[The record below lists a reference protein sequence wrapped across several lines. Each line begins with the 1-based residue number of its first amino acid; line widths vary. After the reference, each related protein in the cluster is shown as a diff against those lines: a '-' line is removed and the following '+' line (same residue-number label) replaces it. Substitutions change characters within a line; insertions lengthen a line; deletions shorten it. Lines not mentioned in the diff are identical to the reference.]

1 MISVNALINDCFQ
14 KCSLIGDGQSCNG
27 TQAMNGLKDLQS
39 VIAELNSQNLVLSDV
54 ETADIFTAETIRIM
68 DALPESWADN
78 VNPVGTYGSASLKV
92 IRYEGHIYAWEQEIP
107 GDPSTL
113 HWVERFDIKWPDLLI
128 NPLPDRITNFA
139 RKLGERYVG
148 LIPADKSLIDSK
160 TKYGLPTF
168 YTSETEMVTTK
179 VGNTTFVYEVFKITI
194 DSFQNLQ
201 YRITY
206 LKGIPQY
213 KLNDKLYFPERILT
227 LLEDGVCA
235 KLCLRYKLI
244 DIKQFFDEEYAN
256 GKQLLKRINN
266 NNRPMLYTDIQG
278 GSYQDSYYN
287 GFAPR
292 GW

>member
-27 TQAMNGLKDLQS
+27 TQAMNGLKDLMS
-39 VIAELNSQNLVLSDV
+39 VIAELNGQNLVLSDV
-54 ETADIFTAETIRIM
+54 EVADIFTAETIRIM
-68 DALPESWADN
+68 AELPEGWHDN
-78 VNPVGTYGSASLKV
+78 VDPTGTYGNPNMRV
-92 IRYEGHIYAWEQEIP
+92 IRFQNHIYAWEEETP

-113 HWVERFDIKWPDLLI
+113 HWVERFDIKWPDLLV
-128 NPLPDRITNFA
+128 NPLPDRIQNLS
-139 RKLGERYVG
+139 RKLGARYIN
-148 LIPADKSLIDSK
+148 LTPADRTLLDTK
-160 TKYGLPTF
+160 TKYGLPVF
-168 YTSETEMVTTK
+168 YTTETEMVKTK
-179 VGNTTFVYEVFKITI
+179 VGNTVYEYEVFVIHI
-194 DSFQNLQ
+194 DSIQNLE

-206 LKGIPQY
+206 LKSIPQY

-266 NNRPMLYTDIQG
+266 ANRPMTYDVNG
-278 GSYQDSYYN
+278 GSYQDSFYN
-287 GFAPR
+287 GYAPR
-292 GW
+292 EW

>member
-39 VIAELNSQNLVLSDV
+39 VIAELNSNNLVLSDV
-54 ETADIFTAETIRIM
+54 EVADVTKAEKIKIM
-68 DALPESWADN
+68 EELPKGWKDN
-78 VNPVGTYGSASLKV
+78 VNPIGTYGSPDLMV
-92 IRYEGHIYAWEQEIP
+92 IRYEGKIYAWEQEIP
-107 GDPSTL
+107 GDPSSL
-113 HWVERFDIKWPDLLI
+113 HWVERNDIVWPDLLI
-128 NPLPDRITNFA
+128 SPLPDRVQNLS

-148 LIPADKSLIDSK
+148 LVPADKALLDSK
-160 TKYGLPTF
+160 TKFGLPVF
-168 YTSETEMVTTK
+168 YTTETAMESVK
-179 VGNTTFVYEVFKITI
+179 VGITNFVYEVFNIEI
-194 DSFQNLQ
+194 DSIQNLQ

-244 DIKQFFDEEYAN
+244 DIKPFFDEEYAN